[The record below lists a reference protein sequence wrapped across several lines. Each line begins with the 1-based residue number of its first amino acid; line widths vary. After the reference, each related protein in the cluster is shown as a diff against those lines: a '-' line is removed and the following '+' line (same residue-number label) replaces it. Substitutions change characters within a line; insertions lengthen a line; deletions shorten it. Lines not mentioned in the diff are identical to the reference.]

1 MSKIIENVDDVKLL
15 ISKYEW
21 LKDRVLKLLDYHYG
35 QIEIQSIGYSNSDLE
50 ISFIIEECCRGT
62 NFTEYHD
69 VVVPIEWL
77 FLDDEEL
84 ERVKKE
90 KKEADEEARRR
101 QEQLN
106 EMFRKKALEHEEREE
121 YERLKKKFEGES

>member
-1 MSKIIENVDDVKLL
+1 MSKIIENVDDVKLV

-21 LKDRVLKLLDYHYG
+21 LKDKALKLIDYSYG
-35 QIEIQSIGYSNSDLE
+35 QIEILDIEYSDNDLE
-50 ISFIIEECCRGT
+50 ISFMIEECCRGE
-62 NFTEYHD
+62 NFTDYHD

-84 ERVKKE
+84 KRVKKE
-90 KKEADEEARRR
+90 KKEVEEEARRR
-101 QEQLN
+101 QEELN
-106 EMFRKKALEHEEREE
+106 EMFRKKAQERKDREE